1 MENWGIFIH
10 FWRRVLW
17 TTCKARMHGGQQL
30 PFYVSVCLRGIRLS
44 AFFIRPP
51 SFPTVTHT
59 LRIFKILTSTKMSL
73 SKLRFRFKIL
83 VSNFVS
89 AWRISQF
96 SNHTQIQKS
105 KFPKSKNIKIFW
117 YFHKIRMY
125 TEFDHSILGREM
137 GNGIRSLYL

>member
-1 MENWGIFIH
+1 MNNMQD
-10 FWRRVLW
+10 
-17 TTCKARMHGGQQL
+17 TDARGPAVAIL
-30 PFYVSVCLRGIRLS
+30 CVCLS
-44 AFFIRPP
+44 ARNPP
-51 SFPTVTHT
+51 FCFLHLPSSFPAVTHT

-73 SKLRFRFKIL
+73 SKVRFRFKIL

-117 YFHKIRMY
+117 YVHKIRMY

>member
-1 MENWGIFIH
+1 MENWGIFIN

-17 TTCKARMHGGQQL
+17 TTCKGRMHGGQQL

-73 SKLRFRFKIL
+73 SKVRFRFKIL

-89 AWRISQF
+89 AWRISHF

-105 KFPKSKNIKIFW
+105 KFPKIKNIKIFW

>member
-1 MENWGIFIH
+1 MNNMQG
-10 FWRRVLW
+10 
-17 TTCKARMHGGQQL
+17 TDARGPAVAIL
-30 PFYVSVCLRGIRLS
+30 CVCLS
-44 AFFIRPP
+44 ARNPP
-51 SFPTVTHT
+51 FCFLHSPSSFPAVTHT

-73 SKLRFRFKIL
+73 SKVRFRFKIL

>member
-1 MENWGIFIH
+1 MNNMQG
-10 FWRRVLW
+10 
-17 TTCKARMHGGQQL
+17 TDARGPAVAIL
-30 PFYVSVCLRGIRLS
+30 CVCLS
-44 AFFIRPP
+44 ARNPP
-51 SFPTVTHT
+51 FCFLHSPSSFPAVTHT

-73 SKLRFRFKIL
+73 SKVRFRFKIL

-117 YFHKIRMY
+117 FFHKIRMY

>member
-1 MENWGIFIH
+1 MNNMQG
-10 FWRRVLW
+10 
-17 TTCKARMHGGQQL
+17 TDARGPAVAIL
-30 PFYVSVCLRGIRLS
+30 CVCLS
-44 AFFIRPP
+44 ARNPP
-51 SFPTVTHT
+51 FCFLHSPSSFPAVTHT

-73 SKLRFRFKIL
+73 YKVRFRFKIL

-117 YFHKIRMY
+117 YNHKIRMY

>member
-1 MENWGIFIH
+1 MTNMQG
-10 FWRRVLW
+10 
-17 TTCKARMHGGQQL
+17 TDARGPAVAIL
-30 PFYVSVCLRGIRLS
+30 CVCLS
-44 AFFIRPP
+44 ARNPP
-51 SFPTVTHT
+51 FCFLHSPSSFPAVTHT

-73 SKLRFRFKIL
+73 SKVRFRFKIL

-89 AWRISQF
+89 AWRISHF

-105 KFPKSKNIKIFW
+105 KFPKIKNIKIFW

>member
-1 MENWGIFIH
+1 MNNMQG
-10 FWRRVLW
+10 
-17 TTCKARMHGGQQL
+17 TDARGQQL

-44 AFFIRPP
+44 AFFIRSPS
-51 SFPTVTHT
+51 SFPAVTHT

-73 SKLRFRFKIL
+73 SKVRFRFKIL

-105 KFPKSKNIKIFW
+105 KFPKIKNIKIFW

>member
-1 MENWGIFIH
+1 MNNMQG
-10 FWRRVLW
+10 
-17 TTCKARMHGGQQL
+17 TDARGPAVAIL
-30 PFYVSVCLRGIRLS
+30 CVCLS
-44 AFFIRPP
+44 ARNPP
-51 SFPTVTHT
+51 FCFLHSPSSFPAVTHT

-73 SKLRFRFKIL
+73 SKVRFPFKIL

-117 YFHKIRMY
+117 YVHKIRMY

>member
-1 MENWGIFIH
+1 MNNMQG
-10 FWRRVLW
+10 
-17 TTCKARMHGGQQL
+17 TDARGPAVAIL
-30 PFYVSVCLRGIRLS
+30 CVCLS
-44 AFFIRPP
+44 ARNPP
-51 SFPTVTHT
+51 FCFLHSPSSFPAVTHT

-73 SKLRFRFKIL
+73 SKVRFRFKIL

-137 GNGIRSLYL
+137 ENGIRSLYL

>member
-1 MENWGIFIH
+1 MTNMQG
-10 FWRRVLW
+10 
-17 TTCKARMHGGQQL
+17 TDARGPAVAIL
-30 PFYVSVCLRGIRLS
+30 CVCLS
-44 AFFIRPP
+44 ARNPP
-51 SFPTVTHT
+51 FCFLHSPSSFPAVTHT

-73 SKLRFRFKIL
+73 YKVRFRFKIL

-105 KFPKSKNIKIFW
+105 KFPKIKNIKIFW